1 MCEQK
6 NPTKMNKFLIFVLI
20 FLQFSARSVL
30 GKDGKTF
37 FVSSITD
44 IIITQ
49 KNNYTTTKAP

>member
-1 MCEQK
+1 M
-6 NPTKMNKFLIFVLI
+6 NPTKMDKFLIFVLI
-20 FLQFSARSVL
+20 FLQFSPRSVL

>member
-30 GKDGKTF
+30 GKDGKT
-37 FVSSITD
+37 V
-44 IIITQ
+44 Q
-49 KNNYTTTKAP
+49 